1 MSSSISCRAWAGR
14 GLLVALALG
23 LLVGGCRKPVGP
35 EDFAGTY
42 EVMIEA
48 NGQSDRTRMFASPG
62 SSGTVLLDFTF
73 CISQLRCR
81 ITSPEGLAL
90 DSQSARVQ
98 HSTGTMDGM
107 VSGEGTINAEGAV
120 DLTLQVETGGGDG
133 GVPAPMDGGS
143 ASRTLRI
150 TGSRL

>member
-1 MSSSISCRAWAGR
+1 MSSSISGRARAVRRLFVVFGF
-14 GLLVALALG
+14 G

-42 EVMIEA
+42 DVMIEA
-48 NGQSDRTRMFASPG
+48 NGLADRTRMFASPG
-62 SSGTVLLDFTF
+62 ASGTVLLDFTF
-73 CISQLRCR
+73 GISQLRCR

-98 HSTGTMDGM
+98 HSTGTMDGV
-107 VSGEGTINAEGAV
+107 VSGEGTISTEGAV
-120 DLTLQVETGGGDG
+120 DLTLEVETGGADG
-133 GVPAPMDGGS
+133 GVPADGGS
-143 ASRTLRI
+143 ASRTLRV

>member
-1 MSSSISCRAWAGR
+1 MSFSIADRAWAVR
-14 GLLVALALG
+14 GLLVVLAFG
-23 LLVGGCRKPVGP
+23 WMVGGCRKPTGP

-73 CISQLRCR
+73 GISQLRCR
-81 ITSPEGLAL
+81 IVQPDALAL
-90 DSQSARVQ
+90 DTQSARVQ
-98 HSTGTMDGM
+98 HSTGIMDGV
-107 VSGEGTINAEGAV
+107 VSGEGTISAEGAV
-120 DLTLQVETGGGDG
+120 DLTLQVETAGADG
-133 GVPAPMDGGS
+133 GAPADGGS
-143 ASRTLRI
+143 ASLNLHL